1 MPAASRTSVGAGT
14 VEERTGLLG
23 GSHGWPGTGLIAGSR
38 GLARWPPLCENNHKH
53 PATATEASEMT
64 EQKPPKVSW
73 ETWIERKI
81 RESMERGEFDN
92 LPGHGEPIP
101 DLARPYDELWW
112 LRKKVRDE
120 GLSIE
125 PPAFTLRRQLD
136 DTQARIAAAGG
147 EAEVRRLVAAINER
161 IVYVNSHITFG
172 PPSDIVPLDV
182 ERVVAEWRGADP
194 TGGSGAGGGS
204 AG

>member
-1 MPAASRTSVGAGT
+1 
-14 VEERTGLLG
+14 
-23 GSHGWPGTGLIAGSR
+23 
-38 GLARWPPLCENNHKH
+38 
-53 PATATEASEMT
+53 MT

-73 ETWIERKI
+73 ESWIERKI

-112 LRKKVRDE
+112 LRKKLRDE
-120 GLSIE
+120 ELSIE
-125 PPAFTLRRQLD
+125 PPGLTLRKELD
-136 DTQARIAAAGG
+136 DTRARIAAAGG

-182 ERVVAEWRGADP
+182 ERVVAQWRDADP
-194 TGGSGAGGGS
+194 TGESGAGDGS